1 MHSFH
6 LTSAWGDQEG
16 CEGPMIRYQN
26 FEVHAQSPDGR
37 SRTRTVRAANA
48 EQAERM
54 VKAMLEPSWTVYQF
68 KNGGNQ
74 K

>member
-1 MHSFH
+1 
-6 LTSAWGDQEG
+6 
-16 CEGPMIRYQN
+16 MIRYQN
-26 FEVHAQSPDGR
+26 YEVYAQSPDGR
-37 SRTRTVRAANA
+37 SRTRTIRAANA

>member
-1 MHSFH
+1 MK
-6 LTSAWGDQEG
+6 
-16 CEGPMIRYQN
+16 YYN
-26 FEVHAQSPDGR
+26 FEVYAQSPDGLVR
-37 SRTRTVRAANA
+37 IRTIRAANA

>member
-1 MHSFH
+1 MKYH
-6 LTSAWGDQEG
+6 T
-16 CEGPMIRYQN
+16 Y
-26 FEVHAQSPDGR
+26 EVHTQSPDGR
-37 SRTRTVRAANA
+37 SRTRTIRAANA

>member
-1 MHSFH
+1 MKYH
-6 LTSAWGDQEG
+6 T
-16 CEGPMIRYQN
+16 Y
-26 FEVHAQSPDGR
+26 EVHTESPDGLV
-37 SRTRTVRAANA
+37 RTHTVRATSA
-48 EQAERM
+48 EHAERM

>member
-1 MHSFH
+1 MK
-6 LTSAWGDQEG
+6 
-16 CEGPMIRYQN
+16 YQTY
-26 FEVHAQSPDGR
+26 EVHAQSPDGR

-54 VKAMLEPSWTVYQF
+54 VKAMLGEAWEIIGTVCQF
-68 KNGGNQ
+68 KSGGNA

>member
-1 MHSFH
+1 MK
-6 LTSAWGDQEG
+6 
-16 CEGPMIRYQN
+16 YQTY
-26 FEVHAQSPDGR
+26 EVHVQAPYGR
-37 SRTRTVRAANA
+37 SRTRTIRAANA

-54 VKAMLEPSWTVYQF
+54 VRAMLGSQWKIIGTVYQF